1 MQPSRHTPTQSM
13 LRLPAASAA
22 VIACAAS
29 ATSDSP
35 YRTMLLGGSP
45 TWRPRRTDFR
55 TPSLPWH
62 VFLTRAG
69 IHFAIIRG
77 FRPEQ
82 VEKQH
87 RPASIPERGACRNRP
102 GSRKRPG
109 FPETLGFPGTSPG
122 ADGWYGTTEE

>member
-1 MQPSRHTPTQSM
+1 
-13 LRLPAASAA
+13 
-22 VIACAAS
+22 
-29 ATSDSP
+29 
-35 YRTMLLGGSP
+35 
-45 TWRPRRTDFR
+45 RTDFR

-87 RPASIPERGACRNRP
+87 RPACNAGMGPAETAPGPGNAP
-102 GSRKRPG
+102 GSRKRSG
-109 FPETLGFPGTSPG
+109 FPETPRFPGNARVSRNLSSRRRLVSDHGGTLSWPTNPIRTIPIVSRTILTVLRSP
-122 ADGWYGTTEE
+122 

>member
-1 MQPSRHTPTQSM
+1 
-13 LRLPAASAA
+13 
-22 VIACAAS
+22 
-29 ATSDSP
+29 
-35 YRTMLLGGSP
+35 
-45 TWRPRRTDFR
+45 RTDFR

-87 RPASIPERGACRNRP
+87 RPACNAGMGPAETAPVP
-102 GSRKRPG
+102 GNARVSQKRSG
-109 FPETLGFPGTSPG
+109 FPEPPQPPAVGIGPRRNPLMAHQPNPDDPYRVPNDPYRSTLT
-122 ADGWYGTTEE
+122 DDD